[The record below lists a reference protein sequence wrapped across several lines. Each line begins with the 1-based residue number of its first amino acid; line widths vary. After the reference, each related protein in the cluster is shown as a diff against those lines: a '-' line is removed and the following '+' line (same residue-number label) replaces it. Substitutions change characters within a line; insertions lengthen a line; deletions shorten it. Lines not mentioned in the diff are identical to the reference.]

1 MSDSGSADDNVAVVR
16 AFLEALAVP
25 NTERAVELLAL
36 DIEWRNTGLPTF
48 RGKRVFAMLKDMEK
62 RRVGFGVE
70 IHTIAAQGD
79 VVLTDRTD
87 YLWKGPIKTGFRVR
101 GTFTVRDGLITIWD
115 DGFSWSNMLK
125 GFVTP
130 R

>member
-1 MSDSGSADDNVAVVR
+1 MSDSGSADDNVAAVR

-25 NTERAVELLAL
+25 DTDRAVELLGL

-70 IHTIAAQGD
+70 IHAIAAQGD

-87 YLWKGPIKTGFRVR
+87 YLWKGPIKTGFWVR
-101 GTFTVRDGLITIWD
+101 GAFTVRDGLITVWD
-115 DGFSWSNMLK
+115 DAFSWGGLLK
-125 GFVTP
+125 GLFT

>member
-1 MSDSGSADDNVAVVR
+1 MANPSSAGDNATVVR
-16 AFLEALAVP
+16 EFLEALAIP
-25 NTERAVELLAL
+25 DIDRATDLLGL
-36 DIEWRNTGLPTF
+36 DVEWRNTGLPTF

-62 RRVGFGVE
+62 RRVGFAVE
-70 IHTIAAQGD
+70 IHAIAAQGD

-87 YLWKGPIKTGFRVR
+87 FLWKGPIKTGFWVR

-115 DGFSWSNMLK
+115 DAFSWGNLVK
-125 GFVTP
+125 GFVK

>member
-1 MSDSGSADDNVAVVR
+1 MTDPTSPGDSVSVVR

-25 NTERAVELLAL
+25 DTDRAVELLGL
-36 DIEWRNTGLPTF
+36 DVEWRNTGLPTF

-101 GTFTVRDGLITIWD
+101 GTFTVRDGLITVWD
-115 DGFSWSNMLK
+115 DAFSWGGLLK
-125 GFVTP
+125 GLFG